1 MRNEMIERPADRYG
15 RHRLSRSNRRWIA
28 IGLTV
33 LVLAIGV
40 GIAVIASQR
49 LGTGEVKGEL
59 GGYQLVDGET
69 VEVTITVTRD
79 DPSRPVVCIVRARSI
94 DGSETGRR
102 EVLVPRR
109 RRRPCRS
116 RRSSRPVGRRWSA
129 MFTAAEPRP
138 VLPGGL
144 GQKHTNECAAQQT
157 PNCEFVKFLCTAGAT
172 MVRYTVLLGTGVL
185 LLLVR

>member
-1 MRNEMIERPADRYG
+1 
-15 RHRLSRSNRRWIA
+15 
-28 IGLTV
+28 V

-69 VEVTITVTRD
+69 VQVTITVTRD

-102 EVLVPRR
+102 EVLVP
-109 RRRPCRS
+109 PS
-116 RRSSRPVGRRWSA
+116 TQTTVQVTTVVKASRPPVVGD
-129 MFTAAEPRP
+129 
-138 VLPGGL
+138 VYG
-144 GQKHTNECAAQQT
+144 C
-157 PNCEFVKFLCTAGAT
+157 
-172 MVRYTVLLGTGVL
+172 GTDVPSY
-185 LLLVR
+185 LVAS